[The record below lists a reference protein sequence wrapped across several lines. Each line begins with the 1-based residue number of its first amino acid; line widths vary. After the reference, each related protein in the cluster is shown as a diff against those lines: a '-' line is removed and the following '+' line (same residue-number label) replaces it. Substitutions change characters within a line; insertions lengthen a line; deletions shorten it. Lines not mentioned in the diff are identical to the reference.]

1 MKINMETLPHVTQI
15 YGTCGNYWVDEA
27 GTIQISVSETG
38 NDDFNW
44 LVFLHEA
51 IVQKLSQHRG
61 MKLTDKEHLLA
72 AGIEKIM
79 ASLLDLDWNK
89 YENTISEIT

>member
-1 MKINMETLPHVTQI
+1 MKIIMETLPHVTQI
-15 YGTCGNYWVDEA
+15 YRTCGNYWVDEYV
-27 GTIQISVSETG
+27 TIQIRVSETG

-51 IVQKLSQHRG
+51 IVQKLCAH
-61 MKLTDKEHLLA
+61 KNIKATDKEHLLA

-79 ASLLDLDWNK
+79 ASLLDIDWKK
-89 YENTISEIT
+89 YDNTINEL